1 MNGVV
6 QGSGRAP
13 AKPANGGG
21 YAEAVATF
29 ASELTKL
36 RHKKNLTIAALA
48 NRSGVSRTSVTTA
61 LGGKEL
67 PSARNVI
74 AIAVACEVDE
84 APLVARRDQIARMN
98 EAQASRPKKPR
109 HGAVPW
115 WWIPITAVVCTVVA
129 SASVL
134 AVVHGI
140 GTPRPSAATVS
151 VKTGQDPANTKCID
165 DAAVAA
171 SQTTN
176 KLYLLEIIYSDKCHA
191 GWARLTRYDGAATG
205 NTITVRI
212 YPRESPNGPEVQTAT
227 EHDVQSAYTTLV
239 VRPKPKTLLCA
250 DGSASVDGQQ
260 IATESVC
267 T

>member
-1 MNGVV
+1 MNGVIR
-6 QGSGRAP
+6 GSRRAP
-13 AKPANGGG
+13 GKPVDGGG
-21 YAEAVATF
+21 YAEALEDF

-74 AIAVACEVDE
+74 AIAAACEVDE
-84 APLVARRDQIARMN
+84 APLVTRRNQIARMN
-98 EAQASRPKKPR
+98 DAPASRLKKPR
-109 HGAVPW
+109 SGAVPW
-115 WWIPITAVVCTVVA
+115 WWIPITAVFCTLVA

-134 AVVHGI
+134 ALVDGI
-140 GTPRPSAATVS
+140 GAPHPAATVS
-151 VKTGQDPANTKCID
+151 VATGQDPANTKCLD

-171 SQTTN
+171 AQTTD

-212 YPRESPNGPEVQTAT
+212 YPRESPNGADVQTAT
-227 EHDVQSAYTTLV
+227 EHDVQSAYTTLL
-239 VRPKPKTLLCA
+239 VRPTPKTLLCA
-250 DGSASVDGQQ
+250 QGSASVNGQQ
-260 IATESVC
+260 IMTESLC